1 MEAAQKMETQEPVA
15 LAIRLTHH
23 RRKGATVVPAKPIT
37 LLTEMAVAV
46 VEPLRWVLMAPQAV
60 RAALVEMGLPLA
72 LVDHL

>member
-1 MEAAQKMETQEPVA
+1 MA
-15 LAIRLTHH
+15 
-23 RRKGATVVPAKPIT
+23 VPAKPIT